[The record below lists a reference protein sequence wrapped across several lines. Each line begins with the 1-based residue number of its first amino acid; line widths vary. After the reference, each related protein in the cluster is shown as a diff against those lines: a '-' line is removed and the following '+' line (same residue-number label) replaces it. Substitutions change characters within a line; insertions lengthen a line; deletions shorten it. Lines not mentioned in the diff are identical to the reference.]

1 MVCLAGNSIESPRLL
16 LNSSS
21 SMFPN
26 GLANSSGQVGKN
38 YMNHSTAAAVAIHKK
53 PVYM

>member
-1 MVCLAGNSIESPRLL
+1 LAGNSIESPRLL